1 MNFVINVTLIVYL
14 IISDLCYQVSSSAY
28 VDILYTNLLLY
39 DTDEVTEKKPPFMY
53 TVIET
58 LLPKANY
65 DADTNPDGGKLL
77 EL

>member
-1 MNFVINVTLIVYL
+1 MLTFF
-14 IISDLCYQVSSSAY
+14 
-28 VDILYTNLLLY
+28 YTNLLSY
-39 DTDEVTEKKPPFMY
+39 NTDEVTEKKPPFMY